1 MRRRGAR
8 RGNVADREESL
19 VLQTECYPIS
29 ILPHPSRIFRDYCER
44 SEPLSPFFPASP
56 RSNFWMRNPST
67 VLNSNAR
74 ASLADL
80 LAAQSAQPAA
90 LANIQRIRQGAN
102 VVVTGQQVGLF
113 GGPLYTL
120 LKAATAIRKA
130 QDATAAGSPHVPVF
144 WLATEDHDFAEVN
157 HVTLPSRRSLE
168 TLTYQGAHPANAP
181 VGGIVFDEQIRLL
194 VDQAEELLGA
204 GAGIDQFRASY
215 QSGRT
220 FAQAF
225 GEWIGAA
232 FASHGLVVMDA
243 STRAYHALGRNVLR
257 QAIERSG
264 ELRDGLIERD
274 RLLVDS
280 GYHSQVLVETQS
292 SLLFLL
298 DPATGARQALKN
310 PSEGKWQAGHRSY
323 TTQELLSVLDA
334 ESERLSPNALL
345 RPVFQDAILPTSA
358 YIGGPAEIAYFAQS
372 QVLYERILGRVTQ
385 ILPRLTAT
393 LIEPQIADVLR
404 RHDLSLPDI
413 LQTTTDE
420 VAQRLGARSMP
431 VEGKRK
437 LASAGNAL
445 DEELTSLTQYMS
457 ALDVGLGRSGEVAAS
472 KMRYQMNRL
481 RRLAANYQ
489 LQKEASLTR
498 HSEALAIALFPNR
511 HPQERL
517 IGAAYFF
524 GRYGEALTDLLVLEA
539 GQECPGHKA
548 LFL

>member
-1 MRRRGAR
+1 M
-8 RGNVADREESL
+8 
-19 VLQTECYPIS
+19 
-29 ILPHPSRIFRDYCER
+29 
-44 SEPLSPFFPASP
+44 
-56 RSNFWMRNPST
+56 
-67 VLNSNAR
+67 
-74 ASLADL
+74 LADL
-80 LAAQSAQPAA
+80 LALQNKHPAA
-90 LANIQRIRQGAN
+90 LANIERIRHGAN

-157 HVTLPSRRSLE
+157 HVTLPSRRALE
-168 TLTYQGAHPANAP
+168 TFTYRGAHAANAP
-181 VGGIVFDEQIRLL
+181 VGGIVFDEQIRSL
-194 VDQAEELLGA
+194 VDQAEALLGA
-204 GAGIDQFRASY
+204 GVDQLRESY

-225 GEWIGAA
+225 ADWIGTV
-232 FASHGLVVMDA
+232 FASHGLIVMDA
-243 STRAYHALGRNVLR
+243 SSRAFHALGANVIR
-257 QAIERSG
+257 QAIERST
-264 ELRDGLIERD
+264 ELRDALTERD
-274 RLLVDS
+274 QLLVRS
-280 GYHSQVLVETQS
+280 GYHSQVLVAAQS
-292 SLLFLL
+292 SLLFLI

-310 PSEGKWQAGHRSY
+310 PSEAKWQAGRRSY
-323 TTQELLSVLDA
+323 TKEDLLAILDS
-334 ESERLSPNALL
+334 EPERLSPNALL

-358 YIGGPAEIAYFAQS
+358 YVGGPAEIAYFAQS
-372 QVLYERILGRVTQ
+372 QVLYERILGRATQ

-393 LIEPQIADVLR
+393 LIEPEIADVLR
-404 RHDLSLPDI
+404 RHDLSLPDV
-413 LQTTTDE
+413 LQSTTDE
-420 VAQRLGARSMP
+420 IAQRLGARSMP

-445 DEELTSLTQYMS
+445 DAELTYLMQYMS
-457 ALDVGLGRSGEVAAS
+457 DLDAGLGRSGEVAAS

-498 HSEALAIALFPNR
+498 HVEALAIALFPNR

-517 IGAAYFF
+517 IGAAYFL
-524 GRYGEALTDLLVLEA
+524 GRYGESLTDLLVLEA

-548 LFL
+548 FFL